1 MLRNAITAIATTM
14 LLAGAAIAQQPP
26 AAAPP
31 PPDFSKVEIKTTDL
45 GDNIYMLE
53 GQGGNITVAVAKDGI
68 IMVDSEYAPLHDKIK
83 AAISTVSNQP
93 IKYLI
98 NTHFHGDHTGG
109 NAPFAKDG
117 VTVVAEINVKNRLA
131 AGTTNGLTGAKT
143 PPAPPD
149 ALPSKTYTKT
159 LQIRLLGRVADL
171 RHIDNAHTDGDTYV
185 WFKTANV
192 LSTGDTFTNG
202 RYPNID
208 FANGG
213 NIKGMIAATD
223 VYLKLTNAKTR
234 IVPGHGPLADKAA
247 LTEYR
252 TMLVTA
258 RDRMAKLVKEG
269 KSEDDVVAAKPFA
282 DLDAKWA
289 PTELAARILSASSGI
304 RLRTRKKPG
313 RRACMKDLVA
323 IAEKIAARLIER
335 RQTIA
340 VAESSTGG
348 LISAALLAVPGAS
361 AYFLGGAVVY
371 TRDARRILM
380 EIPDDAMKGIRSAS
394 EPYAKLL
401 ASQIRRRFST
411 DWGLSETGATGPT
424 GNRYGDAA
432 GHSCMAVAGTRS
444 TAMTLE
450 TGSADRLANMHVFAS
465 TALNF
470 LLQNLAR

>member
-1 MLRNAITAIATTM
+1 MLRIGIMGVTASL
-14 LLAGAAIAQQPP
+14 LLAGPALAQQPP

-45 GDNIYMLE
+45 GDNVYMLE

-68 IMVDSEYAPLHDKIK
+68 IMVDGEFAPLHDKIK
-83 AAISTVSNQP
+83 TAIFTISNQT

-117 VTVVAEINVKNRLA
+117 VIIVSEVNVKNRLA
-131 AGTTNGLTGAKT
+131 AGTTNGLTGVKT
-143 PPAPPD
+143 PPASPE
-149 ALPSKTYTKT
+149 ALPSKTYTGSYH
-159 LQIRLLGRVADL
+159 IRLRGRVADL
-171 RHIDNAHTDGDTYV
+171 KHIENAHTDGDTYV

-223 VYLKLTNAKTR
+223 AYLKLVNDKTR

-247 LTEYR
+247 LMAYR

-282 DLDAKWA
+282 DLDVKWA
-289 PTELAARILSASSGI
+289 PTELASKNFI
-304 RLRTRKKPG
+304 R
-313 RRACMKDLVA
+313 
-323 IAEKIAARLIER
+323 
-335 RQTIA
+335 
-340 VAESSTGG
+340 
-348 LISAALLAVPGAS
+348 
-361 AYFLGGAVVY
+361 VVY
-371 TRDARRILM
+371 HSLADK
-380 EIPDDAMKGIRSAS
+380 KGA
-394 EPYAKLL
+394 
-401 ASQIRRRFST
+401 
-411 DWGLSETGATGPT
+411 
-424 GNRYGDAA
+424 
-432 GHSCMAVAGTRS
+432 
-444 TAMTLE
+444 
-450 TGSADRLANMHVFAS
+450 
-465 TALNF
+465 
-470 LLQNLAR
+470 